1 MGVIYDRRAPLL
13 DPDLECI
20 ERIKQ
25 GDSGA
30 FNIIMERHYKSVLNI
45 VYRFYGCSREEAEDI
60 AQEVFIRIYRGIR
73 GFEGRSRFFT
83 WLYKVTM
90 NLCFK
95 KRAVKRRDIPLSVE
109 EMAESVDAGA
119 RQDNSVEKHLERQ
132 ELSRMVKEAVMA
144 LPEEQRAVVILHRYH
159 DMSYEDIAGTLGIS
173 LAAVKSRLH
182 RARLTLK
189 ESLKEYVR

>member
-1 MGVIYDRRAPLL
+1 
-13 DPDLECI
+13 
-20 ERIKQ
+20 
-25 GDSGA
+25 
-30 FNIIMERHYKSVLNI
+30 MERHYKSVLNI
-45 VYRFYGCSREEAEDI
+45 IYRFYGCSREEAEDI

-73 GFEGRSRFFT
+73 GFQGRSRFFT

-95 KRAVKRRDIPLSVE
+95 KRAVKRKDIPLSVE
-109 EMAESVDAGA
+109 EMAENADAVEGRDSSA
-119 RQDNSVEKHLERQ
+119 EKHLERQ
-132 ELSRMVKEAVMA
+132 ELSRAVKNAVMA

-159 DMSYEDIAGTLGIS
+159 DISYEEIADTLGIS

-182 RARLTLK
+182 RARLNLK